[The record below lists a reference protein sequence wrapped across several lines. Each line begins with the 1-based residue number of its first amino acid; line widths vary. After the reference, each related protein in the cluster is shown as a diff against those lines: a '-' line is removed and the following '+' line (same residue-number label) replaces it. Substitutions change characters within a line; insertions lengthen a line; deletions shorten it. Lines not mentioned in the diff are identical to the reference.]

1 MTDNERAALKRYVEF
16 RLVEMIKSVEP
27 HIEYAVR
34 QELYNQSVDIVND
47 ITDVINRSST
57 RLID

>member
-47 ITDVINRSST
+47 ITDVINRSGT